1 MVTPPMPSEPPKP
14 TTDHPE
20 SVWVPGARS
29 FDPVNDVVVLALLV
43 VMMWCFGSYAFSVRR
58 ALYPMGQS
66 LLEFVFLCFLVGV
79 VGISKIRSIH
89 GNDAVSM
96 PYIIGLAFAVFVFVA
111 RFTLGIGGITGSGT
125 GMMAFLTNLAVF
137 AVVWA
142 GVNWICRDCTVDPET
157 EETASASMFDL
168 VPEDRR
174 RPGRSV
180 VVFSLLAAMVFGL
193 GQLVLARANR
203 QAYEAGYL
211 SAAAY
216 TGSALLVLALTN
228 LSGLRLYLAGRLLK
242 PPSGMTGSWVA
253 LSVLVVA
260 LSLGVAWIVP
270 RFGGYAGESIFAEA
284 SGAGSGSAASR
295 FGATSGIGQTDAP
308 WTARLDQGPGTA
320 PGQDPGA
327 MGSASDSGM
336 PGRWGAGDA
345 GMDVSG
351 GSDPGAGIG
360 WEYGAEPHPAEQQG
374 EGSGNGSQM
383 DQSHGFAQ
391 APGLP
396 ESSLIDLIGKILLVL
411 LGLVALYFLVRFLRG
426 LLAMRRER
434 RPLRWPAIVWPWQHE
449 PPEPNPFANPRVFDG
464 LDGREKVLYCY
475 GAFMAVARRCG
486 CPRDESLTPLEFAR
500 NLPGPL
506 QAIDREARELSTL
519 YVTAEYAQPT
529 DMRDYES
536 RIREIWSRLRAL
548 YETLD
553 AAPG

>member
-1 MVTPPMPSEPPKP
+1 MVTPPVPSEPPKP

-242 PPSGMTGSWVA
+242 PPSGMTGS
-253 LSVLVVA
+253 LGSPIGPRGG
-260 LSLGVAWIVP
+260 SLPGSRLDRS
-270 RFGGYAGESIFAEA
+270 RFGGHAGESIFAEA

-308 WTARLDQGPGTA
+308 WTARPRPGPWHRA
-320 PGQDPGA
+320 
-327 MGSASDSGM
+327 GSG
-336 PGRWGAGDA
+336 PWRHGKRLGLGDA
-345 GMDVSG
+345 GPLGRRRCRHGRQRGLRSWRG
-351 GSDPGAGIG
+351 HRLGES
-360 WEYGAEPHPAEQQG
+360 AEPHPAEQQG
-374 EGSGNGSQM
+374 EGSGNGARWTSPM
-383 DQSHGFAQ
+383 AS
-391 APGLP
+391 
-396 ESSLIDLIGKILLVL
+396 
-411 LGLVALYFLVRFLRG
+411 
-426 LLAMRRER
+426 RR
-434 RPLRWPAIVWPWQHE
+434 
-449 PPEPNPFANPRVFDG
+449 
-464 LDGREKVLYCY
+464 
-475 GAFMAVARRCG
+475 
-486 CPRDESLTPLEFAR
+486 
-500 NLPGPL
+500 LPGSP
-506 QAIDREARELSTL
+506 
-519 YVTAEYAQPT
+519 
-529 DMRDYES
+529 S
-536 RIREIWSRLRAL
+536 RA
-548 YETLD
+548 
-553 AAPG
+553 